1 MMPAPVMHIALSLLM
16 LPFLPDKDPKE
27 FILGTS
33 FPDIR
38 YLGVIDRRTTHN
50 PHPSWANVVSEKS
63 SFKAGMEFHALVDVM
78 HDKYMRRNKV
88 YKLLPLSC
96 QEGPNYLK
104 FFEDML
110 VYTKYSQWKKIA
122 DYFDTVLQEE
132 LAFVNDKKTI
142 ELWHGNIKHY
152 LLRQPA
158 PKTVQEF
165 LDTKLPTWY
174 GPLLAI
180 PMTVNAQ
187 YFASVLSDNL
197 LKLFD
202 NKALCDYVLDFYEQF
217 PAMVTGKSVVPEKA
231 TVKAI
236 AHPAL

>member
-1 MMPAPVMHIALSLLM
+1 MPAPVMHIVLSLLI
-16 LPFLPDKDPKE
+16 LPLLPDKDPKE
-27 FILGTS
+27 FVLGAS

-38 YLGVIDRRTTHN
+38 YLGVIDRRVTHD
-50 PHPSWANVVSEKS
+50 PHPSWTAVVKEKS

-78 HDKYMRRNKV
+78 HDKYMKRNKV
-88 YKLLPLSC
+88 YNLLPPSC
-96 QEGPNYLK
+96 QESPNYLK

-110 VYTKYSQWKKIA
+110 VYTKVSQWKKIA
-122 DYFDTVLQEE
+122 DYFDVILKEE
-132 LAFVNDKKTI
+132 LAFVDDKKAI

-152 LLRQPA
+152 LMRQPA
-158 PKTVQEF
+158 PKTVQEL

-174 GPLLAI
+174 GPLLKI

-187 YFASVLSDNL
+187 YIASILSDNL

-202 NKALCDYVLDFYEQF
+202 NKALCDYILDFYDQF
-217 PAMVTGKSVVPEKA
+217 PAMVTGKTVATEKIE
-231 TVKAI
+231 TKAI